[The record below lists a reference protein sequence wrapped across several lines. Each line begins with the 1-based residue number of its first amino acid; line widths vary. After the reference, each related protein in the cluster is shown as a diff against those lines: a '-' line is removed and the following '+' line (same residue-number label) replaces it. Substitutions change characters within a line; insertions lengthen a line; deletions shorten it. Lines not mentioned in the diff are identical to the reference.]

1 MRSTVVLGARER
13 MLSRQLSLYLSSSS
27 SREREGARERVYV
40 DAEAQG
46 DKDLMTRL
54 VLHGYA

>member
-1 MRSTVVLGARER
+1 MRSSAGSER
-13 MLSRQLSLYLSSSS
+13 AIEMLSRQLSLYLSSSS

>member
-1 MRSTVVLGARER
+1 MRSIAGSER
-13 MLSRQLSLYLSSSS
+13 AIEMLSRQLSLYLSSSS
-27 SREREGARERVYV
+27 SSEREGARERVYV